1 MATMGQVEDQVTPFL
16 KARRAALD
24 PVALGLPSGVARRR
38 VRGLRREEV
47 AQLAGISVDYYTRI
61 EQGRA
66 PAISDAVL
74 DAIARALRL
83 TPAEHTYLRNITLPS
98 HRNAGGACAAA
109 DRPVVRPQIL
119 ELLQAMDD
127 TVPAMVYG
135 PGMDILA
142 WNRLANRVSFDYESM
157 PVSELNAVRLTF
169 MHPAARTFL
178 LDWEDIAAELVSGLR
193 AEVGQFPD
201 HGRPHRVMCELRDVS
216 ADFRRF
222 WDAQD
227 VVDRDHGIKRI
238 MNPEVGELVV
248 TFEAFTVPNAP
259 DQRLCTYTAPKGSE
273 TERKLRELA
282 TNIAVFS

>member
-1 MATMGQVEDQVTPFL
+1 MGQVEDQITPFL

-24 PVALGLPSGVARRR
+24 PAELGLPNGVARRR

-83 TPAEHTYLRNITLPS
+83 TPAEHTYLRNITAPG
-98 HRNAGGACAAA
+98 HRNAGGACADA

-127 TVPAMVYG
+127 TVPAVVTG
-135 PGMDILA
+135 PGLDILA
-142 WNRLANRVSFDYESM
+142 WNRLANRLAFDYDALPPED
-157 PVSELNAVRLTF
+157 LNGGRLVF
-169 MHPAARTFL
+169 LRPEAREFYP
-178 LDWEDIAAELVSGLR
+178 DWEQIAEETVSALR

-201 HGRPHRVMCELRDVS
+201 HGRPHQVMCELRDAS
-216 ADFRRF
+216 AEFRRF

-227 VVDRDHGIKRI
+227 VNDRDHGIKRI
-238 MNPEVGELVV
+238 MNPDVGELVV
-248 TFEAFTVPNAP
+248 TFEAFTVPTAP

-282 TNIAVFS
+282 TKIAILT

>member
-1 MATMGQVEDQVTPFL
+1 MGQVEDQITPFL

-24 PVALGLPSGVARRR
+24 PAALGLPNGVARRR

-74 DAIARALRL
+74 DAVARALRL

-98 HRNAGGACAAA
+98 HRNAGGACANA
-109 DRPVVRPQIL
+109 DRPAVRPQIL

-142 WNRLANRVSFDYESM
+142 WNRLANRLAFDYETL
-157 PVSELNAVRLTF
+157 PAADLNAARLV
-169 MHPAARTFL
+169 FL
-178 LDWEDIAAELVSGLR
+178 RPESREFYPDWEEIAGETVSALR
-193 AEVGQFPD
+193 AEVGHFPD
-201 HGRPHRVMCELRDVS
+201 HGRPHQVMCELRDAS

-227 VVDRDHGIKRI
+227 VLDRDHGVKRI
-238 MNPEVGELVV
+238 VNPEVGELVV
-248 TFEAFTVPNAP
+248 TFEAFAVPNTP
-259 DQRLCTYTAPKGSE
+259 DQRLCTYTAQKGSE

-282 TNIAVFS
+282 TKTAVLT

>member
-1 MATMGQVEDQVTPFL
+1 MGQVEDQITPFL

-24 PVALGLPSGVARRR
+24 PAALGLPDGVARRR

-98 HRNAGGACAAA
+98 HRGAGGACANA

-119 ELLQAMDD
+119 ELLEAMGD
-127 TVPAMVYG
+127 TVPAFVYG

-142 WNRLANRVSFDYESM
+142 WNRLGNRLAFDHDAL
-157 PVSELNAVRLTF
+157 PPSELNAARLMF
-169 MHPAARTFL
+169 LHPQAREL
-178 LDWEDIAAELVSGLR
+178 YPDWEDLAAELVSALR
-193 AEVGQFPD
+193 AEVGHFPD
-201 HGRPHRVMCELRDVS
+201 HGRPHQVMCELRDVS
-216 ADFRRF
+216 PEFRRF

-227 VVDRDHGIKRI
+227 VVDRDHGVKRI
-238 MNPEVGELVV
+238 NNPEVGELVV

-282 TNIAVFS
+282 TKTAVLT

>member
-1 MATMGQVEDQVTPFL
+1 MGQVEDQITPFL

-24 PVALGLPSGVARRR
+24 PVALGLPDGVTRRR

-66 PAISDAVL
+66 PAISDSVLAAV
-74 DAIARALRL
+74 ARALRL
-83 TPAEHTYLRNITLPS
+83 TPSEHHYLRNITTPGRQRSL
-98 HRNAGGACAAA
+98 GACAEAA
-109 DRPVVRPQIL
+109 RPAVRPQIL
-119 ELLQAMDD
+119 QLMAAMDD

-135 PGMDILA
+135 PGMDLLA
-142 WNRLANRVSFDYESM
+142 WNRLANRLSFDFDALPEAD
-157 PVSELNAVRLTF
+157 LNAVRLIFT
-169 MHPAARTFL
+169 HPEARAMYP
-178 LDWEDIAAELVSGLR
+178 DWEQVAAEVVSALR

-201 HGRPHRVMCELRDVS
+201 QGRPHGVMCELREVS

-227 VVDRDHGIKRI
+227 VHDRDHGVKRI
-238 MNPEVGELVV
+238 MHPEVGELVV

-259 DQRLCTYTAPKGSE
+259 DQRLCTYSAPPGSA
-273 TERKLRELA
+273 TEQKLRVLA
-282 TNIAVFS
+282 SRVTTSV

>member
-1 MATMGQVEDQVTPFL
+1 MAFMGQVEDQITPFL

-24 PVALGLPSGVARRR
+24 PAALGLPDGAPRRR

-66 PAISDAVL
+66 PAISDSVL
-74 DAIARALRL
+74 DAVARALRL
-83 TPAEHTYLRNITLPS
+83 TPSEHHYLRNITAPGR
-98 HRNAGGACAAA
+98 HRSLGACAAA

-119 ELLQAMDD
+119 QLMAAMDD
-127 TVPAMVYG
+127 AVPAMVYG
-135 PGMDILA
+135 PGMDLLA
-142 WNRLANRVSFDYESM
+142 WNRLANRLSFDFDEL
-157 PVSELNAVRLTF
+157 PEQELNAVRLMF
-169 MHPAARTFL
+169 LHPDARTMYP
-178 LDWEDIAAELVSGLR
+178 DWEQVAAEVVSALR

-201 HGRPHRVMCELRDVS
+201 QGRPHRVMCELREVS

-227 VVDRDHGIKRI
+227 VLDRDHGIKRI

-259 DQRLCTYTAPKGSE
+259 DQRLCTYSAPPGSE
-273 TERKLRELA
+273 SEHRLRLLA
-282 TNIAVFS
+282 TKVTASV

>member
-1 MATMGQVEDQVTPFL
+1 MGQVEDQITPFL
-16 KARRAALD
+16 KARRAALA
-24 PVALGLPSGVARRR
+24 PAALGLPDGVARRR

-83 TPAEHTYLRNITLPS
+83 TPSEHTYLRNITAPG
-98 HRNAGGACAAA
+98 RRGGAGACARA

-119 ELLQAMDD
+119 QLMEAMGD

-135 PGMDILA
+135 PGMDVLA
-142 WNRLANRVSFDYESM
+142 WNRLANRLTFDFDALPE
-157 PVSELNAVRLTF
+157 SELNAARLVF
-169 MHPAARTFL
+169 LHPEAREMYP
-178 LDWEDIAAELVSGLR
+178 DWEQIAAELVSALR

-201 HGRPHRVMCELRDVS
+201 QGRPHQVMCELRDVS
-216 ADFRRF
+216 GEFRRF

-227 VVDRDHGIKRI
+227 VLERGHGVKRI
-238 MNPEVGELVV
+238 TNREVGELMV
-248 TFEAFTVPNAP
+248 TFEAFSVPNAP
-259 DQRLCTYTAPKGSE
+259 DQRFCTYSAPKGSE
-273 TERKLRELA
+273 TEHRLRLLA
-282 TNIAVFS
+282 TRITAAV

>member
-1 MATMGQVEDQVTPFL
+1 MGQVEDQITPFL

-24 PVALGLPSGVARRR
+24 PAELGLPNGVARRR
-38 VRGLRREEV
+38 VSGLRREEV

-83 TPAEHTYLRNITLPS
+83 TPAEHTYLRNITAPN
-98 HRNAGGACAAA
+98 HRNAGGACANA

-142 WNRLANRVSFDYESM
+142 WNRLANRLAFDYEAL
-157 PVSELNAVRLTF
+157 PAHDLNAGRLVF
-169 MHPAARTFL
+169 LRPEAREFYP
-178 LDWEDIAAELVSGLR
+178 DWEVIAEEMVSALR

-201 HGRPHRVMCELRDVS
+201 HGRPHQVMCELRDAS
-216 ADFRRF
+216 PEFRRF

-227 VVDRDHGIKRI
+227 VLDRDHGIKRI
-238 MNPEVGELVV
+238 ANPEVGELVV

-282 TNIAVFS
+282 TRIAVAV

>member
-1 MATMGQVEDQVTPFL
+1 MGQVEDQITPFL

-24 PVALGLPSGVARRR
+24 PADLGLPDGVARRR
-38 VRGLRREEV
+38 VLGLRREEV

-83 TPAEHTYLRNITLPS
+83 TPAEHTYLRNITAPA
-98 HRNAGGACAAA
+98 HRNAGGACARA

-135 PGMDILA
+135 PGMDVLV
-142 WNRLANRVSFDYESM
+142 WNRLANRLAFDYETL
-157 PVSELNAVRLTF
+157 PANDLNAARLVF
-169 MHPAARTFL
+169 LRPEAREL
-178 LDWEDIAAELVSGLR
+178 YPDWTQIAEETVSALR
-193 AEVGQFPD
+193 AEIGQFPD
-201 HGRPHRVMCELRDVS
+201 HGRPHQVMCELRDTS
-216 ADFRRF
+216 AEFRRF

-227 VVDRDHGIKRI
+227 VRDRDHGIKRI

-248 TFEAFTVPNAP
+248 TFEAFTIPNTP

-282 TNIAVFS
+282 TKIAILT

>member
-1 MATMGQVEDQVTPFL
+1 MGQVEDQVTPFL

-24 PVALGLPSGVARRR
+24 PVALGLPDGHARRR

-66 PAISDAVL
+66 PAVSDSVL

-83 TPAEHTYLRNITLPS
+83 TESEHHYLRNITLPG
-98 HRNAGGACAAA
+98 RRGAAGACASA
-109 DRPVVRPQIL
+109 DRPSVRPQIL
-119 ELLQAMDD
+119 ELLEAMDD

-142 WNRLANRVSFDYESM
+142 WNRLANRLSFDYDAL
-157 PVSELNAVRLTF
+157 PVSELNA
-169 MHPAARTFL
+169 AALVFL
-178 LDWEDIAAELVSGLR
+178 RPESREMYPDWDEIAAELVSALR

-201 HGRPHRVMCELRDVS
+201 HGRPHQVMCRLREES
-216 ADFRRF
+216 TEFRQM
-222 WDAQD
+222 WAAQD
-227 VVDRDHGIKRI
+227 VLERGHGVKRI
-238 MNPEVGELVV
+238 RNREVGELVV
-248 TFEAFTVPNAP
+248 TFETFPVPNAP

-273 TERKLRELA
+273 TERRLRELA
-282 TNIAVFS
+282 TRVTANV

>member
-1 MATMGQVEDQVTPFL
+1 MGQVEDQVTPFL

-24 PVALGLPSGVARRR
+24 PRELGLPGGVTRRR

-83 TPAEHTYLRNITLPS
+83 TPSEHTYLRNITLPG
-98 HRNAGGACAAA
+98 RRGALGACADAG
-109 DRPVVRPQIL
+109 RPTVRPQIL
-119 ELLQAMDD
+119 ELLEAMGDA
-127 TVPAMVYG
+127 VPAMVYG
-135 PGMDILA
+135 PGMDLLA
-142 WNRLANRVSFDYESM
+142 WNRLGARLAFDYDAM
-157 PVSELNAVRLTF
+157 AVGELNA
-169 MHPAARTFL
+169 ARMMFL
-178 LDWEDIAAELVSGLR
+178 RPEARELYPDWDELAAELVSALR
-193 AEVGQFPD
+193 AEVGQFPE
-201 HGRPHRVMCELRDVS
+201 HGRPHQVMCELRERS

-227 VVDRDHGIKRI
+227 VADRGHGAKRI
-238 MNPEVGELVV
+238 MHPDVGELVV

-273 TERKLRELA
+273 TARRLRLLA
-282 TNIAVFS
+282 TRVTATV

>member
-1 MATMGQVEDQVTPFL
+1 MGQVEDQITPFL

-24 PVALGLPSGVARRR
+24 PADLGLPNGVARRR
-38 VRGLRREEV
+38 VLGLRREEV

-66 PAISDAVL
+66 PAISGAVL

-83 TPAEHTYLRNITLPS
+83 TPAEHTYLRNITSPI
-98 HRNAGGACAAA
+98 HRNAGGARANA

-142 WNRLANRVSFDYESM
+142 WNRLANRLAFDYEAL
-157 PVSELNAVRLTF
+157 PPADLNAGRLVF
-169 MHPAARTFL
+169 LRPEAREFY
-178 LDWEDIAAELVSGLR
+178 LDWEQIAEETVSALR

-201 HGRPHRVMCELRDVS
+201 HGRPHQVTCELRS
-216 ADFRRF
+216 ASAEFRRF

-227 VVDRDHGIKRI
+227 VLDRDHGIKRI
-238 MNPEVGELVV
+238 MNPEVGELIV
-248 TFEAFTVPNAP
+248 TFEAFTVPNTP

-273 TERKLRELA
+273 TERKLRDLA
-282 TNIAVFS
+282 TKVAVLT